1 MKKIYMQPHVNV
13 VKIETQQL
21 MAGSPQGITS
31 DGNNATGTVSDEEY
45 TGTFHSNSGGFW
57 GDDE

>member
-1 MKKIYMQPHVNV
+1 MQPHVNV

-57 GDDE
+57 GEDE